1 VPELIGTGRS
11 ADVYAHGAGEV
22 LRRYREPRDT
32 EREVAAMEHARARGF
47 PAPAARALNATEIV
61 MERVPGSTM
70 LDDLGRR
77 PWRLAHHAAMLASLH
92 ERLHAIEAPDWLPAP
107 LGEGATLLHLD
118 LHPDNVIMGRAG
130 PVVIDWPNAARGPAA
145 VDVAHTWIVV
155 ACSEPTTGPWRQAIS
170 RVGRGA
176 FVRLFLRRFAR
187 AELVSRLGLR
197 RATGSRTGR
206 CRNRSS
212 LRSGGWSSV
221 TPASSAPDAKT
232 PRLGQRGAFASRRI
246 SHDFFG

>member
-1 VPELIGTGRS
+1 MTPVPELIGTGRS

-77 PWRLAHHAAMLASLH
+77 PWRIARHAAMLASLH

-118 LHPDNVIMGRAG
+118 LQRDHGAGRAG
-130 PVVIDWPNAARGPAA
+130 RD
-145 VDVAHTWIVV
+145 
-155 ACSEPTTGPWRQAIS
+155 
-170 RVGRGA
+170 
-176 FVRLFLRRFAR
+176 RL
-187 AELVSRLGLR
+187 AER
-197 RATGSRTGR
+197 GSRPGCRR
-206 CRNRSS
+206 CRP
-212 LRSGGWSSV
+212 
-221 TPASSAPDAKT
+221 PAP
-232 PRLGQRGAFASRRI
+232 SRRPALGGRR
-246 SHDFFG
+246 SRA